1 MYIQGVYSPALI
13 GTLLIH
19 TPTSKEVGPIY
30 TTTQGNNAYRV
41 CWGIYSTSFQ
51 RLSSLCCS
59 LHFVE
64 TFFLFPSFA
73 ETTFG
78 RRYII
83 HCTCFGSAAKLGG
96 GRIDPSNGFC
106 IPTIYVCS
114 AQKWRREKKRRKKN
128 WRKRS
133 FFISFFYSNPF
144 RFSGH
149 VDLCWTS
156 VSGPAVWLVTQHTH
170 TILCVCYCIAV
181 LVFLPLKLP
190 DR

>member
-1 MYIQGVYSPALI
+1 MSSLYRTVYNICTHMYIQGVYSPALI

-83 HCTCFGSAAKLGG
+83 HCTCFGSAAKLGD

-114 AQKWRREKKRRKKN
+114 AQKWRREKKRKKQITE
-128 WRKRS
+128 KKLFYS
-133 FFISFFYSNPF
+133 FFSIPTPLDF
-144 RFSGH
+144 
-149 VDLCWTS
+149 
-156 VSGPAVWLVTQHTH
+156 LVM
-170 TILCVCYCIAV
+170 
-181 LVFLPLKLP
+181 
-190 DR
+190 